1 MLNKRVILMTIFG
14 LLFFIAA
21 TLPAQDKPSEKKVD
35 NSMMQKGDMHKC
47 MDKIAS
53 DEHMRGEMMTK
64 MMDHMK
70 GDSTGMM
77 KMGKTMMSNPEMHSM
92 MMKMMQN
99 NSKDHEGMMMNGK
112 KMNHDKKSEDKTEHE
127 DHHKK

>member
-1 MLNKRVILMTIFG
+1 MLNKHAILMTIFG
-14 LLFFIAA
+14 LLFLMAT

-35 NSMMQKGDMHKC
+35 NSMMQKEDMHKC

-53 DEHMRGEMMTK
+53 DEHMRGKMMTK

-77 KMGKTMMSNPEMHSM
+77 KMCKTMMSNLEMHSM
-92 MMKMMQN
+92 MKKMMGN
-99 NSKDHEGMMMNGK
+99 NSKDHEGMMMNGG
-112 KMNHDKKSEDKTEHE
+112 KMNHDKKSEGKTKHE
-127 DHHKK
+127 DYHKK